1 MNHGSGMKR
10 SGALLAALML
20 AGAVQMNTVLAQGYP
35 ARPVHVIVPY
45 APGAGAD
52 LLARVAAAKLADNL
66 KQAVVVEPRPGGD
79 TMIGARAALAAAPD
93 GYTLLL
99 ATTTTAIAPLV
110 HKDPGYSFNS
120 LEMVMPLSFD
130 GFMLSVNAQVPAKNL
145 AEFVAHVKANQGKLN
160 QGSLG
165 SAGPIALITDRFR
178 AEAGLD
184 MEKINYTGSGP
195 ALKDLAGGTIQVIVA
210 GPVGTMPLVKSGHI
224 RALAY
229 TAGER
234 NPLAPDVP
242 TFKESGWPNIVGGVW
257 YALTI
262 NARTPDAIKQRLAR
276 EGASVRATPD
286 FKDKLMAQGS
296 TPWPSTLQDFS
307 AFVRA
312 DMNLWIADIKRSNLT
327 PN

>member
-1 MNHGSGMKR
+1 MSYKSSMRRGGTVLF
-10 SGALLAALML
+10 ALLL
-20 AGAVQMNTVLAQGYP
+20 AGATQMSAVQAQGFP

-52 LLARVAAAKLADNL
+52 LLARVAAGKLAENL
-66 KQAVVVEPRPGGD
+66 KQAVVVESKPGGD
-79 TMIGARAALAAAPD
+79 TMIGARAALMAPSD

-110 HKDPGYSFNS
+110 HKDPGYSFDS
-120 LEMVMPLSFD
+120 LEVIMPLSFD
-130 GFMLSVNAQVPAKNL
+130 GFMLSVNSQVPAKHL
-145 AEFVAHVKANQGKLN
+145 AEFVAHVRAHPGKLN

-178 AEAGLD
+178 AEAGLS
-184 MEKINYTGSGP
+184 MERINYSGSGP

-229 TAGER
+229 TAGDR
-234 NPLAPDVP
+234 NPLAPEVP

-257 YALTI
+257 YAITA
-262 NARTPDAIKQRLAR
+262 NAKTPDTIKKRLAN
-276 EGASVRATPD
+276 EGASVRASAD
-286 FKDKLMAQGS
+286 FKDKLKAQGS
-296 TPWPSTLQDFS
+296 TPWPGSLQDFNS
-307 AFVRA
+307 FIHS
-312 DMNLWIADIKRSNLT
+312 DMNLWMADIKRSNLK

>member
-1 MNHGSGMKR
+1 MSHSSRLKWR
-10 SGALLAALML
+10 RALVAALLL
-20 AGAVQMNTVLAQGYP
+20 AGIAQLNAVQAQGFP
-35 ARPVHVIVPY
+35 ARPVHLIVPY

-52 LLARVAAAKLADNL
+52 LLARVAAAKLGENL
-66 KQAVVVEPRPGGD
+66 KQTVIVEPKPGGD
-79 TMIGARAALAAAPD
+79 TMIGTRAALMAAPD
-93 GYTLLL
+93 GYTILL

-110 HKDPGYSFNS
+110 YKEPGYSFDS
-120 LEMVMPLSFD
+120 LEVIMPLSFD

-178 AEAGLD
+178 AEAGLS
-184 MEKINYTGSGP
+184 MEKINYSGSGP
-195 ALKDLAGGTIQVIVA
+195 ALKDLAGGTIQMIVA

-242 TFKESGWPNIVGGVW
+242 TFKELGWPNIVGGVW
-257 YALTI
+257 YGLVV
-262 NARTPDAIKQRLAR
+262 NARMADGIKQRFAR
-276 EGASVRATPD
+276 EGASVRATAD

-296 TPWPSTLQDFS
+296 TPWPGSLQDFTS
-307 AFVRA
+307 FVRS
-312 DMNLWIADIKRSNLT
+312 DMNLWIADIKRSNIT